1 MAISLE
7 GKVAIVT
14 GAGRGIG
21 KSIAKVFAANG
32 AKVVVANRR
41 ESEGQGTVKEIEK
54 AGGEAL
60 LVQTDVRAPRDIGGL
75 VEQSQKR
82 YGRIDIL
89 CHNAAIYP
97 NVLIDDMSIEMWDD
111 VLDTNLKSA
120 FLLTKACAP
129 VMRKQKR
136 GRILF
141 TSSITGPT
149 VAFSSLAH
157 YGASKGGLNAF
168 ARTAAL
174 EYAAFGITVNTVS
187 PGSILTE
194 NVAKLLGPEGIKE
207 TAKVIPAGG
216 IGKPED
222 IAYAMLFLA
231 SDEAGFITGR
241 DLVVDGGQVL
251 PESPEAWRRAEE

>member
-60 LVQTDVRAPRDIGGL
+60 FVQTDVRAPRDIGGL

-111 VLDTNLKSA
+111 VLDTGLAKNHFNEAQNKQIIDFLKD
-120 FLLTKACAP
+120 P
-129 VMRKQKR
+129 ENW
-136 GRILF
+136 GR
-141 TSSITGPT
+141 T
-149 VAFSSLAH
+149 
-157 YGASKGGLNAF
+157 
-168 ARTAAL
+168 
-174 EYAAFGITVNTVS
+174 
-187 PGSILTE
+187 
-194 NVAKLLGPEGIKE
+194 
-207 TAKVIPAGG
+207 
-216 IGKPED
+216 
-222 IAYAMLFLA
+222 M
-231 SDEAGFITGR
+231 GF
-241 DLVVDGGQVL
+241 V
-251 PESPEAWRRAEE
+251 